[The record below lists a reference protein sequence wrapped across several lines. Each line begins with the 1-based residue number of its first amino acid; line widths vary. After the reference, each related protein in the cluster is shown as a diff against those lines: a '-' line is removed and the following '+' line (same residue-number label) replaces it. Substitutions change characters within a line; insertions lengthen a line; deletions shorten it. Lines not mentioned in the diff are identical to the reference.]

1 MPEQTRSI
9 RILLANPN
17 ATPSMT
23 ENCVSMILPTLPA
36 DVQIVP
42 FTAPEPAPTAIEGAV
57 DNTLSAAASFRAIL
71 TLQQAENY
79 DAILVA
85 CYSDHGMIK
94 MLREEFDVP
103 VIGIMEAS
111 LFAARTLGARFGII
125 ATGPRSKV
133 RLADE
138 MHTYGMEKWCA
149 GIESCDLGVLGLHS
163 NSEEL
168 VHAKLQNVAR
178 SLVLRGAEVITLGC
192 AGMADM
198 KAAVEDAVCGNGV
211 QIVDGVLAGVHH
223 LVGMVR
229 MECRTAKN
237 GLYAASSEGRRK
249 RGQDYV

>member
-1 MPEQTRSI
+1 MPGRTRSI
-9 RILLANPN
+9 RVLLVNPN

-23 ENCVSMILPTLPA
+23 ENCVSMVLPTLPA
-36 DVQIVP
+36 DVQLVP

-57 DNTLSAAASFRAIL
+57 DNILSSAASFRAIL

-85 CYSDHGMIK
+85 CYSDHGLIK

-138 MHTYGMEKWCA
+138 MRTYGMEKWCA

-163 NSEEL
+163 NSEDL
-168 VHAKLQNVAR
+168 VHAKLQNAAR
-178 SLVLRGAEVITLGC
+178 SLVVKGAEVITLGC

-198 KAAVEDAVCGNGV
+198 KAAVENAVREDGV
-211 QIVDGVLAGVHH
+211 QVVDGVLAGVHH

-229 MECRTAKN
+229 MSCRTATR
-237 GLYAASSEGRRK
+237 GLYAASSEGRKNR
-249 RGQDYV
+249 QQEYI